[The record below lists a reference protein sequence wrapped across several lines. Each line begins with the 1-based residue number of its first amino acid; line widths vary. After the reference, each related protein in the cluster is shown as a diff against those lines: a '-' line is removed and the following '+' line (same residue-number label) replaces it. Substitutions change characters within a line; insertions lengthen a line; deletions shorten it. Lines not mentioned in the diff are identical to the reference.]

1 MFSVDNHVQ
10 CINQNKCNVPKVPQ
24 NPDVTFV
31 IFLKKKKKRLNTEE
45 LHQSADVGCAAV
57 LIRNQ

>member
-31 IFLKKKKKRLNTEE
+31 IFKERLNTEE

>member
-31 IFLKKKKKRLNTEE
+31 IFKKKKKDGTQKNYINLQM
-45 LHQSADVGCAAV
+45 LVVQ
-57 LIRNQ
+57 QF